1 MESYI
6 FLIIGLIAGAAI
18 GWLVASRRSGTL
30 AAGSDQGLV
39 SAEALVAAQAEVQT
53 LRIQLAST
61 EATANGLNAQLAQSA
76 AEKRERD
83 ERDREENKLLQALAP
98 VKVHLEQ
105 MQLTVATLEKERT
118 EQFGSIQQQL
128 KSAIESDEQLRK
140 QTQALSQALTS
151 NNVRG
156 VWGEAQLRKLVE
168 LAGLIKHADFDE
180 QATISTNAGAGRA
193 DMVINLPG
201 GKSLAIDS
209 KVPFSAYQEA
219 SAISELATGEEAA
232 RRTRLI
238 GDHVKAVKA
247 HIDALGTKSYWSGL
261 DSSPDFVIAFIP
273 SESLLSAALDADPAL
288 LEYAFKKNVA
298 LASPVSLFSVLKT
311 INFIWRQN
319 ADESSVR
326 NMIKLGKELYE
337 RVGKVA
343 EHADKLGRSI
353 TTTVKDYNQFVS
365 SLEGRMLVTARK
377 LNDLDENAL
386 GTEEI
391 QAPKELEVAPVQLTA
406 SELTST
412 PEIEK

>member
-1 MESYI
+1 MESFI
-6 FLIIGLIAGAAI
+6 FLGIGLVVGALI
-18 GWLVASRRSGTL
+18 GWLVASRKIGASTSGADLQDLRVKL
-30 AAGSDQGLV
+30 A
-39 SAEALVAAQAEVQT
+39 SAEATIA
-53 LRIQLAST
+53 
-61 EATANGLNAQLAQSA
+61 GLNGQLAQSA
-76 AEKRERD
+76 AEKRDRD

-105 MQLTVATLEKERT
+105 MQQTVATLEKERT

-232 RRTRLI
+232 RRARLI
-238 GDHVKAVKA
+238 AEHVKAVKA
-247 HIDALGTKSYWSGL
+247 HIDALGTKAYWSGL
-261 DSSPDFVIAFIP
+261 DASPDFVIAFIP

-319 ADESSVR
+319 ADEFSVR

-353 TTTVKDYNQFVS
+353 TSTVKDYNQFVS

-377 LNDLDENAL
+377 LNDLDENEL
-386 GTEEI
+386 GTDAI
-391 QAPKELEVAPVQLTA
+391 STPKELEVAPVQLTA
-406 SELTST
+406 SELAQT

>member
-1 MESYI
+1 MESFI
-6 FLIIGLIAGAAI
+6 FLGIGLVVGALI
-18 GWLVASRRSGTL
+18 GWLVAARKSS
-30 AAGSDQGLV
+30 AAGVTDDSQELRV
-39 SAEALVAAQAEVQT
+39 KLASAEATIA
-53 LRIQLAST
+53 
-61 EATANGLNAQLAQSA
+61 GLNGQLAQNA
-76 AEKRERD
+76 AEKRDRD

-105 MQLTVATLEKERT
+105 MQQTVATLEKERT

-238 GDHVKAVKA
+238 AEHVKAVKA
-247 HIDALGTKSYWSGL
+247 HIDALGTKTYWSGL
-261 DSSPDFVIAFIP
+261 DASPDFVIAFIP

-353 TTTVKDYNQFVS
+353 TSTVKDYNQFVS

-391 QAPKELEVAPVQLTA
+391 SAPKELEIAPVQLTA
-406 SELTST
+406 SELAVA

>member
-1 MESYI
+1 MESFI
-6 FLIIGLIAGAAI
+6 FLAVGLVVGAVI
-18 GWLVASRRSGTL
+18 GWLLAGRKSTGSAPEAGEIQELRVRIAAADATISGL
-30 AAGSDQGLV
+30 N
-39 SAEALVAAQAEVQT
+39 
-53 LRIQLAST
+53 IQLAQT
-61 EATANGLNAQLAQSA
+61 A

-118 EQFGSIQQQL
+118 EQFGTIQQQL

-238 GDHVKAVKA
+238 AEHVKAVKS

-261 DSSPDFVIAFIP
+261 EASPDFVIAFIP

-353 TTTVKDYNQFVS
+353 TSTVKDYNQFVS

-386 GTEEI
+386 GTEQI
-391 QAPKELEVAPVQLTA
+391 AAPRELEVAPVQLTA
-406 SELTST
+406 SELTDGS
-412 PEIEK
+412 EIEK

>member
-1 MESYI
+1 MESFI
-6 FLIIGLIAGAAI
+6 FLGIGLVVGALI
-18 GWLVASRRSGTL
+18 GWLVSSRKSGSS
-30 AAGSDQGLV
+30 AAGADSQDLRV
-39 SAEALVAAQAEVQT
+39 KLASAEATIA
-53 LRIQLAST
+53 
-61 EATANGLNAQLAQSA
+61 GLNGQLAQSA
-76 AEKRERD
+76 AEKRDRD

-105 MQLTVATLEKERT
+105 MQLTVASLEKERT

-151 NNVRG
+151 NNIRG

-180 QATISTNAGAGRA
+180 QATISTNTGAGRA

-232 RRTRLI
+232 RRSRLI
-238 GDHVKAVKA
+238 AEHVKAVKA
-247 HIDALGTKSYWSGL
+247 HIDALGTKAYWSGL
-261 DSSPDFVIAFIP
+261 DASPDFVIAFIP

-386 GTEEI
+386 GTDEI
-391 QAPKELEVAPVQLTA
+391 SSPKELEVAPVQLTA
-406 SELTST
+406 SELAQT

>member
-1 MESYI
+1 MESFI
-6 FLIIGLIAGAAI
+6 FLGIGLAVGAVV
-18 GWLVASRRSGTL
+18 GWLLAGRRVASSVVPDE
-30 AAGSDQGLV
+30 SND
-39 SAEALVAAQAEVQT
+39 
-53 LRIQLAST
+53 LRVQLASAQ
-61 EATANGLNAQLAQSA
+61 ATIAGLTSQLTQA
-76 AEKRERD
+76 ATEKRERD

-105 MQLTVATLEKERT
+105 MQLTVASLEKERT

-238 GDHVKAVKA
+238 SEHVKAVKA
-247 HIDALGTKSYWSGL
+247 HIDALGTKAYWSGL
-261 DSSPDFVIAFIP
+261 EASPDFVIAFIP

-353 TTTVKDYNQFVS
+353 TSTVKDYNQFVS

-386 GTEEI
+386 GTEQI
-391 QAPKELEVAPVQLTA
+391 LAPKELEVAPVQLTA
-406 SELTST
+406 SELTDA